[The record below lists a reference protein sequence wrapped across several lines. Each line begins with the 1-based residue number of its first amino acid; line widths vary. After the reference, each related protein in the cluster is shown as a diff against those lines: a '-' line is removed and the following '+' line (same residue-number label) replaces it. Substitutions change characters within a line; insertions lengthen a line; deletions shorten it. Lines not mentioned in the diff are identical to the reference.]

1 MRPRSRKQPL
11 APIARF
17 KATTLRV
24 DTRFASPMHHRREIR
39 CLAAAHPVAMV
50 SCSCTTPTERIGD
63 VHAHHP
69 RRPSYASVRRLNLP
83 QGNRAHALTI
93 CVASGAMTVALE
105 RALRS
110 TVSVSAGD
118 QETERRNSIVPF
130 EAANRTPGARV
141 SEIESTSDRVD
152 SGERRSC
159 LASTAVDRSSQ
170 GGHA

>member
-1 MRPRSRKQPL
+1 MRARSRNHTL
-11 APIARF
+11 APNASF

-39 CLAAAHPVAMV
+39 RLAAAHPVAMV

-69 RRPSYASVRRLNLP
+69 RRPSFALVRRLNLP
-83 QGNRAHALTI
+83 QGNRAHALAN
-93 CVASGAMTVALE
+93 CVASAATQVALE
-105 RALRS
+105 RAMRS
-110 TVSVSAGD
+110 TASVSASEK
-118 QETERRNSIVPF
+118 ETERRNSIVPF

-141 SEIESTSDRVD
+141 SEKESTSDHVD
-152 SGERRSC
+152 SGERRSR